1 MLMHVSC
8 RILALVLFV
17 AAFAP
22 NPGLAAKATECTKIL
37 VCYCVNED
45 LKGLIDAKVV
55 HFREVLASERKAGKA
70 VGYMSVPL
78 STIGGG
84 FFNAN
89 MEVAAAAKAHIEKRF
104 GFRSGLDSQ
113 SRRTGSRTF
122 RADPAPITCSCG
134 HRFSRARK
142 AWERISISCTS
153 LGRRILPAT
162 SRSMVTLT
170 C

>member
-22 NPGLAAKATECTKIL
+22 NPGLAAKATECTKIP

-55 HFREVLASERKAGKA
+55 HFREVLTAERNAGKA

-84 FFNAN
+84 FFNVN

-104 GFRSGLDSQ
+104 GTAQVWILNRGVPEANIPSGSGADYMLMWTQNSRGQGRFGRGFR
-113 SRRTGSRTF
+113 F
-122 RADPAPITCSCG
+122 RVLRWAKGFCPLL
-134 HRFSRARK
+134 RAR
-142 AWERISISCTS
+142 W
-153 LGRRILPAT
+153 
-162 SRSMVTLT
+162 
-170 C
+170 